1 MTNEVLCVTD
11 FTDASKDAVK
21 WSVGMSKKLKCH
33 LTILYAYRIFKQ
45 NDETVNLKK
54 QSEEEASKNFKSL
67 EKEVLEGA
75 GISYDF
81 RAEIGFINNR
91 VEDHVRKNKVSLLVV
106 DQGISNR
113 NKESFNELMKKHKVP
128 LVIVP
133 EC

>member
-1 MTNEVLCVTD
+1 MANGVLCVTD

-21 WSVGMSKKLKCH
+21 WAATFSKNLKCH

-45 NDETVNLKK
+45 GVDTINLRKL
-54 QSEEEASKNFKSL
+54 SEIEASKKFKIL
-67 EKEVLEGA
+67 EKEILAEK

-81 RAEIGFINNR
+81 KAEIGFINSR
-91 VEDHVRKNKVSLLVV
+91 IEDHLMKNKISCLVV
-106 DQGISNR
+106 DQEISNK
-113 NKESFNELMKKHKVP
+113 NKESFDELITTHKVP